1 MDISNEILGIYAL
14 LGLITSGI
22 GYLILLLRE
31 MRTDVECTHE
41 TMHEFYEETLPELYT
56 LMTLSLTNS
65 ELSDLMSESQ
75 NISDSENSAIIADW
89 DAGITNKIIENIFQ
103 GSESNTDDCDCNC
116 SSPSDSEE

>member
-41 TMHEFYEETLPELYT
+41 T
-56 LMTLSLTNS
+56 N
-65 ELSDLMSESQ
+65 
-75 NISDSENSAIIADW
+75 A
-89 DAGITNKIIENIFQ
+89 
-103 GSESNTDDCDCNC
+103 
-116 SSPSDSEE
+116 

>member
-41 TMHEFYEETLPELYT
+41 TMHEFYEETLPEIYT
-56 LMTLSLTNS
+56 LMALSLSDS
-65 ELSDLMSESQ
+65 ELSDLMAEGHD
-75 NISDSENSAIIADW
+75 ISDSENSAIIADW

-103 GSESNTDDCDCNC
+103 GSAEDDCDCNC
-116 SSPSDSEE
+116 SHDSEE

>member
-31 MRTDVECTHE
+31 MRTDVECTHQ
-41 TMHEFYEETLPELYT
+41 TMHEFYEETLPELFT
-56 LMTLSLTNS
+56 LMALSLTDS
-65 ELSDLMSESQ
+65 ELSDLMSEPQ

-89 DAGITNKIIENIFQ
+89 DA
-103 GSESNTDDCDCNC
+103 
-116 SSPSDSEE
+116 

>member
-1 MDISNEILGIYAL
+1 MDLSNEILGIYAL

-41 TMHEFYEETLPELYT
+41 AMHEFYEETLPELYT
-56 LMTLSLTNS
+56 LMALSLSDS
-65 ELSDLMSESQ
+65 ELSDLMSEAQ

-89 DAGITNKIIENIFQ
+89 DSGITTNLIQNIFA
-103 GSESNTDDCDCNC
+103 ESAEAHCDCDC
-116 SSPSDSEE
+116 SDDSEE